1 MSGLR
6 SAVLAHFHAGD
17 PRPALSVESAT
28 YSYAVLGD
36 FAAQAAAQIRTRLGS
51 GEGLRV
57 AVLSTGTLTTYVAVL
72 TAFELDAT
80 YIPLDPEAPT
90 GRLRDALTR
99 SRPDVVIID
108 QRQLGLLEMLGD
120 ELPVF
125 EPLEA
130 SWYAAV
136 PPATRP
142 ATGPANHRYLLFTSG
157 STGVP
162 KGIEIPDRCITAMFD
177 AVSEIAPVLVDDVVA
192 QTFDLTFDLAQY
204 STLACWIAGAH
215 LAVLSPADRLD
226 PVGFCQRTHVTHWF
240 SVPSVARTAAE
251 AGRLAPGTLGSVRL
265 SMFCGEALPAALAHT
280 WELATGGP
288 VWNLYGPTEAT
299 IACSAQLLDAD
310 GSAQSTGI
318 VALGTPLRGTRL
330 GLLTDDLVRDIS
342 AVSGP
347 CTGELLIG
355 GAQLFDGYL
364 ADPAKSEQALFSDP
378 AGTRWYRSGD
388 RVQVDENGTIGYLG
402 RTDEQVQL
410 RGYRVEPREVE
421 FRIAEALG
429 VRSDQV
435 VVVPL
440 IRPDGTV
447 FDLVAGLE
455 ESALADPAPDDTW
468 IGARIQSALP
478 DYMVP
483 AAVRRFEAFPL
494 NANGKIDRAAIRASA
509 VDATVVAHV

>member
-17 PRPALSVESAT
+17 SGPALSVESAT

-36 FAAQAAAQIRTRLGS
+36 FAAQAASQIRTRLGS
-51 GEGLRV
+51 GDGLRV

-99 SRPDVVIID
+99 SRPDVMIID
-108 QRQLGLLEMLGD
+108 QRHLELLELVGD
-120 ELPVF
+120 VPVF

-130 SWYAAV
+130 SWHAPAQ
-136 PPATRP
+136 PATRP
-142 ATGPANHRYLLFTSG
+142 DSGPATHRYLLFTSG
-157 STGVP
+157 STGIP

-177 AVSEIAPVLVDDVVA
+177 AMGEIAPVVGDDVVA

-251 AGRLAPGTLGSVRL
+251 AGRLGPGALGSIRL
-265 SMFCGEALPAALAHT
+265 SMFCGEALPAALAHH
-280 WELATGGP
+280 WELATGGT

-330 GLLTDDLVRDIS
+330 GLLTDGLARDIG

-347 CTGELLIG
+347 STGELLIG

-364 ADPAKSEQALFSDP
+364 ADPAKTEQALFSDS
-378 AGTRWYRSGD
+378 AGTKWYRSGD

-429 VRSDQV
+429 LRSDQV

-447 FDLVAGLE
+447 FDLLAGLD

-468 IGARIQSALP
+468 IGTRIQSALP
-478 DYMVP
+478 GYMVP
-483 AAVRRFEAFPL
+483 AAVRRFETFPL

-509 VDATVVAHV
+509 VDATVGAHV